1 MKFSTT
7 FTLATL
13 ALLSIGTHARIG
25 EGQQVEGIRCCKV
38 NDTDHCQVDWRGNCS
53 QIGDTGLSCYHDD
66 SNLGHDPPCCTSVDR
81 GTWWFIGGCK

>member
-25 EGQQVEGIRCCKV
+25 EGQQVEGMKCCKV
-38 NDTDHCQVDWRGNCS
+38 NDMDNCK
-53 QIGDTGLSCYHDD
+53 QDVEFGCLEIGPSGLSCIYHESLFD
-66 SNLGHDPPCCTSVDR
+66 SQCCTPVDE